1 MSNGK
6 YVTRNKTPV
15 IFILALLA
23 TIDPFSIDFYLPA
36 FSTIAKDIHTT
47 TNKISLSMTSYFI
60 GLAIGQII
68 YGPLVDRYGRKHPLY
83 IGLALYIIASFACS
97 QAESLQALV
106 IFRFLQALV
115 GSVAAVSALAMVR
128 DFFPV
133 AESARI
139 FSTLM
144 LIIGISPLAAPSLGG
159 IITTILG
166 WQWVFIALIIIVL
179 IVIILVVF
187 CLPKAAPP
195 DKTVSLKPS
204 PILKTFFQIFTNTQ
218 FITYTLTGT
227 FAFSTL
233 FIYVAGA
240 PVIFLDIYKISPR
253 NFGLIFS
260 LLSCGFIASNQL
272 NIILLKN
279 YTSQQIFKVA
289 LLCHL
294 VITAVFLIG
303 AICGW
308 FGMWGIVVM
317 FLLTL
322 GCLGSINP
330 NASALALAPFENN
343 LGSASALMGFLQ
355 IGIAGTLSAFI
366 GLVSIKNITPIPV
379 LMLSTSL
386 IAVTIFYIGGRKL
399 RNLKMPDASTALVS

>member
-1 MSNGK
+1 
-6 YVTRNKTPV
+6 
-15 IFILALLA
+15 
-23 TIDPFSIDFYLPA
+23 
-36 FSTIAKDIHTT
+36 
-47 TNKISLSMTSYFI
+47 MTSYFI